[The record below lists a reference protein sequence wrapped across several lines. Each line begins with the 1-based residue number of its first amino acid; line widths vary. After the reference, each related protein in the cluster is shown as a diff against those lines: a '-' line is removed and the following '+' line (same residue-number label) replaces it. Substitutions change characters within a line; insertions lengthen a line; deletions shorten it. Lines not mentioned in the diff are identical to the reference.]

1 MFSGSYVILGIC
13 ERYHYQRIIFV
24 VNQNFPIKIWIR
36 LSTFFGKDYSL
47 EMAFIKFVNID
58 TTFK

>member
-1 MFSGSYVILGIC
+1 MILGIC
-13 ERYHYQRIIFV
+13 DRYHYQRIIFV

-36 LSTFFGKDYSL
+36 LSIFFGKDYSS